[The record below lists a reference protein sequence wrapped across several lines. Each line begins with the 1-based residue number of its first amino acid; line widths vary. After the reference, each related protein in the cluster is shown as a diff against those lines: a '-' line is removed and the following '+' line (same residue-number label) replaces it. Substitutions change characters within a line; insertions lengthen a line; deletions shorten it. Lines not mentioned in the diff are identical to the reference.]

1 MHSAFCYKLNEISQ
15 ELYKCQEKAISSGG
29 ESPEFKF
36 PNFTFEKP
44 NDRTTQHVNLWND
57 VQRYV
62 NTYVMCENP
71 IDCFDV
77 EIHNNLNVYN
87 AVITGLNSIRSKINT
102 LKSQYRM
109 L

>member
-1 MHSAFCYKLNEISQ
+1 MGIT
-15 ELYKCQEKAISSGG
+15 SGG
-29 ESPEFKF
+29 ESPEFEF

-71 IDCFDV
+71 LDRFDMEV
-77 EIHNNLNVYN
+77 HNNLDMYN
-87 AVITGLNSIRSKINT
+87 TVIDGLNCIKSQINA
-102 LKSQYRM
+102 LKSKCRM